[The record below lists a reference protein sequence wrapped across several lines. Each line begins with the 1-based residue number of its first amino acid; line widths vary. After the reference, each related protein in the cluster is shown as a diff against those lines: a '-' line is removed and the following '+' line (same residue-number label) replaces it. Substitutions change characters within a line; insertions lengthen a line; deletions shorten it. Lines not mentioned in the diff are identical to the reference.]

1 MVKIFFN
8 IVKAFKSYVLYLRC
22 KRAIK
27 RADRNAVVTG
37 KKWLV
42 LMYGGKPIVVSKQHL
57 KSKIKGGGAF
67 CKRFTPEKA
76 EALAIYKTQ

>member
-1 MVKIFFN
+1 MVNTFRKC
-8 IVKAFKSYVLYLRC
+8 VKAYKSYVLYLRC

-42 LMYGGKPIVVSKQHL
+42 LMYGGKPLVVSKQHL
-57 KSKIKGGGAF
+57 KDKIKAGAF
-67 CKRFTPEKA
+67 RKGFTPEKA
-76 EALAIYKTQ
+76 ESLAIYKTR